1 MCFLERNIVVEII
14 RAWLRRSVSTT
25 TLLATA
31 LLAAALLL
39 AATTTERA
47 ATTGA
52 ATSAEHLH
60 FVSDDL
66 GRVAILAVLALPL
79 ACP

>member
-31 LLAAALLL
+31 LLATAFL
-39 AATTTERA
+39 ATTAERT
-47 ATTGA
+47 ATATGA
-52 ATSAEHLH
+52 ASTSEHLH